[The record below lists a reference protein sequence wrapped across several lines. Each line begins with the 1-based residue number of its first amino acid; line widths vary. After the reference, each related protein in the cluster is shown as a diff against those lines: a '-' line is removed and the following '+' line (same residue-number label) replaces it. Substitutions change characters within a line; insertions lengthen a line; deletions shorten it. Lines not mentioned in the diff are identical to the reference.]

1 MTATNFRIGLNNTRF
16 MKTLISTFIAV
27 TILAAISVFADE
39 TWNMPQPAV
48 FVFGTNRVEFAA
60 TNLALHGLPYESHVN
75 IPEMLKTNGLDCLVE
90 VTERVPTY
98 GGEPLSR
105 PPTCYVSVFN
115 HSTNEMACLGMP
127 AINLLRIVLLDKQG
141 HQVKKTSLGMK
152 YGLPLSQEQIYEWRH
167 HWNNR
172 HQSIFIRLT
181 PNGIPQY
188 SDIPTEICNFSIKD
202 AFEITEPGEYE
213 LHLQLR
219 LVQVGTD
226 KSGKFY
232 YPVTWL
238 PEVVAKVQIR
248 PEDISP

>member
-1 MTATNFRIGLNNTRF
+1 
-16 MKTLISTFIAV
+16 MKNLISTFMAV
-27 TILAAISVFADE
+27 TLLATISISADE
-39 TWNMPQPAV
+39 TWNMPQPTV
-48 FVFGTNRVEFAA
+48 FVFGTNWVEFAA

-75 IPEMLKTNGLDCLVE
+75 IPEMLKTNGLNCWVGASSFISTDNPKPML
-90 VTERVPTY
+90 
-98 GGEPLSR
+98 GA
-105 PPTCYVSVFN
+105 YVYN
-115 HSTNEMACLGMP
+115 HSTNEMACLRMP

-141 HQVKKTSLGMK
+141 HQFKKTSLGMK